1 MELRKFNDEIEICF
15 NYETNPMI
23 KVTDENITFYQT
35 RIDKINAL
43 ENRKKSDKFLIAW
56 QGKWRTDVFAIS
68 EYDIKSILP
77 KVETQRLYSEEEVR
91 IMISQT
97 FKASDEGYDI
107 TADEIIDLIKNR

>member
-43 ENRKKSDKFLIAW
+43 ENRKKNDKFLIAW
-56 QGKWRTDVFAIS
+56 QGKWRTDVFAIN
-68 EYDIKSILP
+68 EYDIKSIVP
-77 KVETQRLYSEEEVR
+77 NVQVQRVYSEEEVR
-91 IMISQT
+91 IMILEA

-107 TADEIIDLIKNR
+107 TADEIIEQIKNR